1 MKKIWKDIQY
11 MRKGIIIKFL
21 GAVSSC
27 EKGYLLLYPKVN
39 VF

>member
-1 MKKIWKDIQY
+1 MKKNLKDNQY

-27 EKGYLLLYPKVN
+27 EKGYLLLSPKVN
-39 VF
+39 VL